1 MPGIVVRILVDAGQ
15 RVDEGQE
22 LLVVEAMKMEH
33 SILAP
38 RAGTVTEITVS
49 RGESISAGTLL
60 AVVEDAG
67 DG

>member
-1 MPGIVVRILVDAGQ
+1 VVRILVEVGQ

-33 SILAP
+33 RILAP

-49 RGESISAGTLL
+49 LGDSIAAGTLL
-60 AVVEDAG
+60 AVVEAAG